1 MARLTSERIGQVV
14 DSHKL
19 SEAEGNAATELALD
33 VLNMMVERHLSA
45 TEIACALE
53 LLAHLRN
60 DRCSGDKHAGA

>member
-1 MARLTSERIGQVV
+1 MAKIRWNCPMKTEPQTTEEVTMARLTSERIGQVV

-45 TEIACALE
+45 TE
-53 LLAHLRN
+53 
-60 DRCSGDKHAGA
+60 